1 MDVFKKIEK
10 MDKNKLLKIC
20 KIMNI
25 STNNTM
31 KKKMLIELLLHPL
44 IKSTYSYKMKYLKQP
59 GVFLEGI
66 LPEGVS
72 QSIGLSRGHPSLYCS
87 YVKSKKIGYGAFKK
101 IYDINCDYYCSEK
114 TGECKCKDK
123 IISIIPESFL
133 QKTIYK
139 LPGDE
144 RLNKLTRNYNRLQKH
159 NEYQMKYTGPKI
171 YDSGSCMYKDE
182 NGEQLFYNIEEK
194 YTYDLL
200 KYIKKNVPKIKNLKN
215 FKAHFKS
222 VLNQVK
228 ELHHDGIGHFD
239 IKPENILV
247 NVNDSITKMVLT
259 DFDFAGK
266 FSDEYDFTGT
276 PIYLDGRYT
285 KDSERDIFSLGVTL
299 LASLFIP
306 LYDKIYKRFDN
317 ITDLNKIKD
326 LNKLRDLLSDQFKVK
341 PNQDPKKWFK
351 RYYFETMGTKYKYGL
366 DTERDASIP
375 LLYGMLNS
383 DPKQRFDINRVI
395 DDPFWKI

>member
-44 IKSTYSYKMKYLKQP
+44 IKSTHSYKMKYLKQP
-59 GVFLEGI
+59 GVFLEGF
-66 LPEGVS
+66 LPGCVS
-72 QSIGLSRGHPSLYCS
+72 QSIGLSRDHPSLYCS
-87 YVKSKKIGYGAFKK
+87 YVKSKKIGYGTFKK

-144 RLNKLTRNYNRLQKH
+144 HLDKLTRNYNRLQKH
-159 NEYQMKYTGPKI
+159 NEYQMKYGGPKI

-182 NGEQLFYNIEEK
+182 NGKQLFYNIEEK
-194 YTYDLL
+194 FTYDLI
-200 KYIKKNVPKIKNLKN
+200 KYINKNVPKIKNLKN

-228 ELHHDGIGHFD
+228 ELHDDGIGHFD

-247 NVNDSITKMVLT
+247 NVNDSQITKMVLT

-266 FSDEYDFTGT
+266 FSDESDFRLGT
-276 PIYLDGRYT
+276 PIYIDGRYT
-285 KDSERDIFSLGVTL
+285 KDSKRDIFSLGVTL

-306 LYDKIYKRFDN
+306 LYDKIDKRFDN
-317 ITDLNKIKD
+317 LVDPMGNKNFWLII
-326 LNKLRDLLSDQFKVK
+326 KVK
-341 PNQDPKKWFK
+341 PNQDPKEWFK
-351 RYYFETMGTKYKYGL
+351 RYYFEMMETKYEYGL

-383 DPKQRFDINRVI
+383 DLKQRFDINRVI

>member
-1 MDVFKKIEK
+1 
-10 MDKNKLLKIC
+10 
-20 KIMNI
+20 
-25 STNNTM
+25 
-31 KKKMLIELLLHPL
+31 
-44 IKSTYSYKMKYLKQP
+44 
-59 GVFLEGI
+59 
-66 LPEGVS
+66 
-72 QSIGLSRGHPSLYCS
+72 
-87 YVKSKKIGYGAFKK
+87 
-101 IYDINCDYYCSEK
+101 
-114 TGECKCKDK
+114 
-123 IISIIPESFL
+123 
-133 QKTIYK
+133 
-139 LPGDE
+139 
-144 RLNKLTRNYNRLQKH
+144 
-159 NEYQMKYTGPKI
+159 
-171 YDSGSCMYKDE
+171 
-182 NGEQLFYNIEEK
+182 
-194 YTYDLL
+194 L